1 MKQLFPRISIG
12 VILIVINGICDSLC
26 KSISGGVI
34 QEMRG
39 KALLHDFND
48 LPQMMADSKYWKRL
62 ISSFSISLKIRQCP
76 CTRKSVFINTF
87 DLWLESWLKGST
99 GLDFVLIGDCL
110 PGCQLLSFYGFLRT
124 PTLVNGCMSEVFNNL
139 HVFPF
144 VIRLTGAWRK
154 MAQPFYEFVK
164 NFGWRKVA
172 IIYSYRDMIN
182 TGALQIIRFFRA
194 QGMTVYDHQ
203 VDDYSSVTNPNDLT
217 RMTKAAKHVRR
228 ETGSKQCFKYCNLR
242 KHLSLLI
249 IFQDETQNSLMRRE
263 KRRY

>member
-39 KALLHDFND
+39 KALLQDFND
-48 LPQMMADSKYWKRL
+48 LPQMMSDSKHWKRL
-62 ISSFSISLKIRQCP
+62 ISSFSISLNIRQCQ
-76 CTRKSVFINTF
+76 CARKSVFINTF
-87 DLWLESWLKGST
+87 DLWLETWLQGSK

-124 PTLVNGCMSEVFNNL
+124 PTLVNGCMSEVFNS
-139 HVFPF
+139 FPF
-144 VIRLTGAWRK
+144 MIRLIGAWRQ

-182 TGALQIIRFFRA
+182 TGALQIIRFFRD
-194 QGMTVYDHQ
+194 QGMTVSDHQ
-203 VDDYSSVTNPNDLT
+203 VDDYSSFTNPNDLT
-217 RMTKAAKHVRR
+217 RMTEAAKQARR
-228 ETGSKQCFKYCNLR
+228 ETGSKQCFKYCTQW
-242 KHLSLLI
+242 KHFSLLI
-249 IFQDETQNSLMRRE
+249 IFQDETQNSLTRRE
-263 KRRY
+263 KRRC